1 MKKHI
6 HCPVNG
12 WDCPYY
18 SNSPIPCQCTLEDPL
33 HECDDFAVMWDE
45 GDDYFCDGACRGCDT
60 CTHSDQFT
68 IDDVA
73 CCNCCDHYEYYSPRK
88 DED

>member
-1 MKKHI
+1 MKAHI

-18 SNSPIPCQCTLEDPL
+18 SDSPIPCQCTLEDPMN
-33 HECDDFAVMWDE
+33 ECDDFSVFWDPD
-45 GDDYFCDGACRGCDT
+45 DDYVCHGECRGCDT

-68 IDDVA
+68 TNDVA
-73 CCNCCDHYEYYSPRK
+73 SCNCCDHHGYYTPVK